1 MAYSG
6 YLIKVGYGTSAYTI
20 PLDFI
25 KAESYKVTRLVQD
38 LDSYRDTDGVLH
50 RNALSKVAIKA
61 EFECV
66 PMLTN
71 TEITAVVNAIR
82 SRFDTAAERKLNVTL
97 YVPETDSY
105 ATDIEMYMP
114 DPEYNM
120 YYADSSKIQYNSVRF
135 AFIGYGASGI

>member
-6 YLIKVGYGTSAYTI
+6 YLVKVGTGSSAYII
-20 PLDFI
+20 PLSFI

-38 LDSYRDTDGVLH
+38 LDSYRDANGVLH
-50 RNALSKVAIKA
+50 RNALSHVPIKC

-82 SRFDTAAERKLNVTL
+82 SRFTNAPERKATVEV
-97 YVPETDSY
+97 YVPETDEYITNS
-105 ATDIEMYMP
+105 DGMYMP
-114 DPEYNM
+114 DPEYSI
-120 YYADSSKIQYNSVRF
+120 YYADSSIIQYNSVRF
-135 AFIGYGASGI
+135 AFIGY

>member
-6 YLIKVGYGTSAYTI
+6 YLVKVGTGSSAYTI
-20 PLDFI
+20 PLSFI

-38 LDSYRDTDGVLH
+38 LDSYRDADGVLH
-50 RNALSKVAIKA
+50 RNALSHVPIKC

-82 SRFDTAAERKLNVTL
+82 SRFSNAPERKATVSV
-97 YVPETDSY
+97 YVPESDSY
-105 ATDIEMYMP
+105 VEQAMYMP
-114 DPEYNM
+114 DIEYNM
-120 YYADSSKIQYNSVRF
+120 YYADTSIIQYNSVRF
-135 AFIGYGASGI
+135 AFIGY